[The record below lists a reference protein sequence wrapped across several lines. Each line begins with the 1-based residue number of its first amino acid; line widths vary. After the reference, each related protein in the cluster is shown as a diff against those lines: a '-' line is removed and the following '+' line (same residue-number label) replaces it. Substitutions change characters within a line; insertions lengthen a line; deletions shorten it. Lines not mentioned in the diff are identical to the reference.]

1 MTIQMTNDKII
12 LDNEEYKKMIEDLE
26 AFKRE
31 KEKRKLYRKKYYK
44 ELTEEEKQKR
54 LLYSQKY
61 YKELTEEEKEQRK
74 LKLKIVKYADL
85 TEEQKEQRKAYN
97 LEIYYKKMMND
108 EGKEQ
113 IRKRARE
120 YYQNKIKA
128 DPEKYNKIKERQKMK
143 YETTK
148 HEKKESPREFVN
160 LEIAAY

>member
-1 MTIQMTNDKII
+1 MINDKII
-12 LDNEEYKKMIEDLE
+12 LDNAEYKKMIEDLE

-31 KEKRKLYRKKYYK
+31 REKRLLCSKKYYK
-44 ELTEEEKQKR
+44 ELSEEAKQERKI
-54 LLYSQKY
+54 
-61 YKELTEEEKEQRK
+61 K
-74 LKLKIVKYADL
+74 LKNYIL
-85 TEEQKEQRKAYN
+85 TDEQKEQRKTYN
-97 LEIYYKKMMND
+97 LEIYYKKMMSD

-128 DPEKYNKIKERQKMK
+128 DPEKYNKIKERQKIK

>member
-1 MTIQMTNDKII
+1 MINDKII
-12 LDNEEYKKMIEDLE
+12 LDNAEYKKMIEDLE

-31 KEKRKLYRKKYYK
+31 REKRLLCSKKYYK
-44 ELTEEEKQKR
+44 ELSEEAKQERKI
-54 LLYSQKY
+54 
-61 YKELTEEEKEQRK
+61 K
-74 LKLKIVKYADL
+74 LKNYIL
-85 TEEQKEQRKAYN
+85 TEEQKEQRKVYN
-97 LEIYYKKMMND
+97 LELYYKKMMSD

-128 DPEKYNKIKERQKMK
+128 DPEKYNKIKERQKIK

-160 LEIAAY
+160 LEITAY

>member
-1 MTIQMTNDKII
+1 MTNDKII
-12 LDNEEYKKMIEDLE
+12 LDNVEYKKMIEDLE

-31 KEKRKLYRKKYYK
+31 REKRLLCSKKYYK
-44 ELTEEEKQKR
+44 ELSEEA
-54 LLYSQKY
+54 
-61 YKELTEEEKEQRK
+61 KEQRK
-74 LKLKIVKYADL
+74 LKLKNYIF

-97 LEIYYKKMMND
+97 LDLYYKKMKSE

-128 DPEKYNKIKERQKMK
+128 DPDKYNKIKERQKIK

-148 HEKKESPREFVN
+148 HEKKETPREFVN
-160 LEIAAY
+160 LVIAAY